1 MSKNKQQAKNY
12 KQFSITKLEEALASL
27 GSLISGVVVNL
38 KKYKQY
44 SEEVD
49 ALITKYV
56 KWDEESEEEV
66 LIPADEYDDINDK
79 LLYRQ
84 REILKFVSDCNK
96 SSFSYIDLRKIL
108 LKSNY
113 LATQLDKDMVELLNE
128 LLNIRNWTFHN
139 PQSLMVATEEV
150 MERAIPKELKGIAKI
165 QPQINPLIITHVSY
179 YDIPMLLSL
188 YLHTDRRISQFELI
202 LKQMKADYNE
212 MYQKVKN
219 KPVYIKGPQDTTNA
233 IFFERSLPNRLISS
247 STDISQISM
256 AIQKSK
262 YDGST
267 AVFNKWAI
275 SNFDE
280 GSGNN
285 ATEESPAKS

>member
-1 MSKNKQQAKNY
+1 MSKNKQQQKNY
-12 KQFSITKLEEALASL
+12 KQFSIAKLEDALVSL

-49 ALITKYV
+49 VLINKYV
-56 KWDEESEEEV
+56 KLDEETEEEV

-84 REILKFVSDCNK
+84 REILKFISDCNK

-108 LKSNY
+108 LKGNY
-113 LATQLDKDMVELLNE
+113 LTTQLDKDMTELLNE

-150 MERAIPKELKGIAKI
+150 MEHTIPKELKGIAKI
-165 QPQINPLIITHVSY
+165 QPQINPLIITHNSH
-179 YDIPMLLSL
+179 YDTLMLLTLS
-188 YLHTDRRISQFELI
+188 LHTDRRISQFELI
-202 LKQMKADYNE
+202 LEQMKADYNE

-219 KPVYIKGPQDTTNA
+219 KPFYIVGPKDTSKV
-233 IFFERSLPNRLISS
+233 IFHERSIPNRFVSS
-247 STDISQISM
+247 NSDISQISM

-267 AVFNKWAI
+267 DSFNKWAI
-275 SNFDE
+275 
-280 GSGNN
+280 NN
-285 ATEESPAKS
+285 SSEEETTE